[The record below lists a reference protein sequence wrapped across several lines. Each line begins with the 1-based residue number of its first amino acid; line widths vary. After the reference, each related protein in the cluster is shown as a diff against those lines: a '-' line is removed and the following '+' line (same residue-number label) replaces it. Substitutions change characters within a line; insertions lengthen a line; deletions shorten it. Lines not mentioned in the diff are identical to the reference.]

1 MQNLNLKKIFLYLL
15 IASVSVSALLGI
27 FVILFGDFGEI
38 EVKILMTTVTITCT
52 SILGLACGA
61 YFETG
66 RGKMLPISGIIFAV
80 ISAILWIVLIWG
92 ALSSEQTIFKSV
104 ASSTL
109 LAVSCSHLSLLL
121 LAKLDQRFIWSRYL
135 VFSCVGILSA
145 ILLYIIWLE
154 PESDSDFISRL
165 IGVLSIIIAAV
176 TVVTPV
182 FHKLSRHESEEKQID
197 EEISELKKRL
207 AELEKRKTEIR
218 EQTDEKRN
226 QE

>member
-1 MQNLNLKKIFLYLL
+1 M

-27 FVILFGDFGEI
+27 FVILFGDFGEF
-38 EVKILMTTVTITCT
+38 EVKVLMTTVTITCT

-66 RGKMLPISGIIFAV
+66 RSKILPISGIVFAI
-80 ISAILWIVLIWG
+80 ISAILWIVLIWT
-92 ALSSEQTIFKSV
+92 AAYNEEFIFKLV

-121 LAKLDQRFIWSRYL
+121 LAKLDRRFIWSRYL
-135 VFSCVGILSA
+135 VFVCVAILSA
-145 ILLYIIWLE
+145 ILLYIIWFE
-154 PESDSDFISRL
+154 PKSDEDIISRI

-182 FHKLSRHESEEKQID
+182 FHKLSRNESEEKQID
-197 EEISELKKRL
+197 EEIAELKKRL
-207 AELEKRKTEIR
+207 AELEKRKAEIQ
-218 EQTDEKRN
+218 ENSNEKN
-226 QE
+226 D

>member
-1 MQNLNLKKIFLYLL
+1 MENLNLKKFFLYLL

-61 YFETG
+61 NFETG
-66 RGKMLPISGIIFAV
+66 RSKPLPIAGIVFAV

-92 ALSSEQTIFKSV
+92 NVSNEEFIFKSV

-121 LAKLDQRFIWSRYL
+121 LAKLDRRFIWSRLL

-154 PESDSDFISRL
+154 PESDSDFVSRL
-165 IGVLSIIIAAV
+165 IGVLSIIIAALTV
-176 TVVTPV
+176 TTPV
-182 FHKLSRHESEEKQID
+182 FHKLSRNEPEEKQID
-197 EEISELKKRL
+197 EEIAELKTRL
-207 AELEKRKTEIR
+207 AELEKRKAEIQDNSNER
-218 EQTDEKRN
+218 RN
-226 QE
+226 

>member
-1 MQNLNLKKIFLYLL
+1 ML

-66 RGKMLPISGIIFAV
+66 RRKFLPVAGIVFAV
-80 ISAILWIVLIWG
+80 ISAVLWIILIWG
-92 ALSSEQTIFKSV
+92 ALPSENFIFKSG

-109 LAVSCSHLSLLL
+109 LAISCSHLSLLL
-121 LAKLDQRFIWSRYL
+121 LAKLDRRFIWSRLL
-135 VFSCVGILSA
+135 VFSCVGILAA

-154 PESDSDFISRL
+154 PESDSDFVSRL
-165 IGVLSIIIAAV
+165 IGVLSIIIAALTV
-176 TVVTPV
+176 TTPV
-182 FHKLSRHESEEKQID
+182 FHKLSRNEQEEKQIG
-197 EEISELKKRL
+197 EEIAELKTRL
-207 AELEKRKTEIR
+207 AELEKRKAEIQDNSNER
-218 EQTDEKRN
+218 RD
-226 QE
+226 